1 MDEELFDFNDFMP
14 HQLHGV
20 LTTISLLDLID
31 VLIVAILLYKI
42 YTQLQDTRAITLAK
56 GLLVLLGVRAFSA
69 LLNLHVVEWILDK
82 LISVFWVAIP
92 IVFQPE
98 LRRGL
103 ERLGQAPLWGKS
115 SFLAK
120 EDAKSVVNELVK
132 AAQSLSNTKTGAL
145 IVIERGMGLKDIAGT
160 GIKIDALIT
169 TEFLL
174 NVFIVN
180 TPLHDGAAI
189 IRGKRLIAAGCVLPL
204 TENTDLEQE
213 MGTRHRA
220 AIGLS
225 EQCDA
230 LIVVVSEETGKI
242 SIAEEGHISRG
253 LTIDELRQRL
263 KPAFAAPSSSLKV
276 TIKETLKDIGL
287 SWRQKF
293 NG

>member
-1 MDEELFDFNDFMP
+1 MDEGNFRLDEFMP

-20 LTTISLLDLID
+20 LTTVSLLDIID
-31 VLIVAILLYKI
+31 VLIVAALLYKV
-42 YTQLQDTRAITLAK
+42 YAQLQDTRAITLAK
-56 GLLVLLGVRAFSA
+56 GLLVFLGVRAFSA
-69 LLNLHVVEWILDK
+69 LLNLHVVEWLLDK

-103 ERLGQAPLWGKS
+103 EKLGQGPLWGKTG
-115 SFLAK
+115 FLVK
-120 EDAKSVVNELVK
+120 EEAQSVVNELVK
-132 AAQSLSNTKTGAL
+132 ALQSLANTKTGAL
-145 IVIERGMGLKDIAGT
+145 LVIERSMGLKDIANT

-169 TEFLL
+169 AEFLL

-204 TENTDLEQE
+204 TENRNLPTE

-230 LIVVVSEETGKI
+230 LILVVSEETGTI
-242 SIAEEGHISRG
+242 SIAEEGHIY
-253 LTIDELRQRL
+253 RQMTPEMLHERL
-263 KPAFAAPSSSLKV
+263 KPAFVAPQ
-276 TIKETLKDIGL
+276 TTLWENLRDMWQN
-287 SWRQKF
+287 WRQKF
-293 NG
+293 L